1 MPLSIH
7 DLPSQQ
13 QPADTDYDKLT
24 AVFLGRHKIM
34 QVNEQS
40 IWQEIEEVKQA
51 VAEVLAHAKQLGASS
66 AEASMS
72 RTKGLSV
79 ETRHGEVETV
89 EFNQDG
95 GLGISLYFGQ
105 RKGSASTADLSHD
118 ALRRAVEAAAD
129 IARYTSEDP
138 YTGIAEASWL
148 EMSPPDLDL
157 YHPDTIS
164 TEQAIELCASSEQAA
179 FEVDPRITNSEG
191 ASFSSHTGLKVYG
204 NSHGQLV
211 GHPSSR
217 HSVSCVVIGEDGDDM
232 QRDYSFSVSR
242 RYDQLL
248 DARQIGREA
257 AHETL
262 ARLNARKIAT
272 QKVPVIFRADIA
284 SSLFG
289 HLVSAISGG
298 SIYRKSSFL
307 LDKVGKQVMS
317 AGITISEQPHI
328 RQGLA
333 SSPFDAEGVKTRDLL
348 VIEQG
353 VLSSYLTTS
362 YSARKLG
369 MASTGHAGGIHN
381 WLVSHGNED
390 LLALCRTMGK
400 GLLVT
405 ELMGQGVNTVT
416 GDYSRGAAGFWVENG
431 EIQFPVSEVTIAGNL
446 KEMFMQMAAVGNDVD
461 RRGGVLTGSVLISQM
476 QVAGH

>member
-1 MPLSIH
+1 
-7 DLPSQQ
+7 
-13 QPADTDYDKLT
+13 
-24 AVFLGRHKIM
+24 M
-34 QVNEQS
+34 QVTQPT
-40 IWQEIEEVKQA
+40 IWQEIDEVKQA
-51 VAEVLAHAKQLGASS
+51 VAEVLAHAKQLGAST

-105 RKGSASTADLSHD
+105 RKGSASTADLSPQ
-118 ALRRAVEAAAD
+118 ALRRTVEAAAD

-138 YTGIAEASWL
+138 HAGLADASWL

-157 YHPDTIS
+157 FYPDSIS
-164 TEQAIELCASSEQAA
+164 TDEAIALCASSEEAA
-179 FEVDPRITNSEG
+179 FATDKRITNSEG
-191 ASFSSHTGLKVYG
+191 ASFSTHQGLKVYG

-211 GHPSSR
+211 GYPSSR
-217 HSVSCVVIGEDGDDM
+217 HSFSCVVIGEDGDDM
-232 QRDYSFSVSR
+232 QRDYSFTVARQYS
-242 RYDQLL
+242 QLL
-248 DARQIGREA
+248 DPKQIGREA
-257 AHETL
+257 ALETV

-307 LDKVGKQVMS
+307 VDKVGQQIM
-317 AGITISEQPHI
+317 APGITIVEQPHLK
-328 RQGLA
+328 QALA
-333 SSPFDAEGVKTRDLL
+333 SSPFDGEGVKTHDLA

-353 VLSSYLTTS
+353 VLTTYLTTT

-381 WLVSHGNED
+381 WLVSHGDED
-390 LLALCRTMGK
+390 LLQLCRSMGK

-446 KEMFMQMAAVGNDVD
+446 KDMLMNISAVGNDVD

-476 QVAGH
+476 QVAGS

>member
-1 MPLSIH
+1 
-7 DLPSQQ
+7 
-13 QPADTDYDKLT
+13 
-24 AVFLGRHKIM
+24 M
-34 QVNEQS
+34 QVTQPT
-40 IWQEIEEVKQA
+40 IWQEIDDVKQA
-51 VAEVLAHAKQLGASS
+51 VAEVLAHAKQLGAST

-105 RKGSASTADLSHD
+105 RKGSASTADLSPQ
-118 ALRRAVEAAAD
+118 ALRRTVEAAAD

-138 YTGIAEASWL
+138 HAGLADASWL

-157 YHPDTIS
+157 FYPDSIS
-164 TEQAIELCASSEQAA
+164 TDEAIALCASSEEAA
-179 FEVDPRITNSEG
+179 FATDKRITNSEG
-191 ASFSSHTGLKVYG
+191 ASFSTHQGLKVYG

-211 GHPSSR
+211 GYPSSR
-217 HSVSCVVIGEDGDDM
+217 HSFSCVVIGEDGDDM
-232 QRDYSFSVSR
+232 QRDYSFTVARQYS
-242 RYDQLL
+242 QLL
-248 DARQIGREA
+248 DPKQIGREA
-257 AHETL
+257 ALETV

-289 HLVSAISGG
+289 HLVSAIGG
-298 SIYRKSSFL
+298 GAIYRKSSFL
-307 LDKVGKQVMS
+307 VDKVGQQIM
-317 AGITISEQPHI
+317 APGITIIEKPHLK
-328 RQGLA
+328 QALA
-333 SSPFDAEGVKTRDLL
+333 SSPFDGEGVKTRDAAI
-348 VIEQG
+348 IEQG
-353 VLSSYLTTS
+353 VLNTYLTTT

-381 WLVSHGNED
+381 WLVSHGDED
-390 LLALCRTMGK
+390 LLQLCRTMGK

-446 KEMFMQMAAVGNDVD
+446 KDMLMNISAVGNDID
-461 RRGGVLTGSVLISQM
+461 RRGGVLTGSVLINQM
-476 QVAGH
+476 QVAGS

>member
-1 MPLSIH
+1 
-7 DLPSQQ
+7 
-13 QPADTDYDKLT
+13 
-24 AVFLGRHKIM
+24 M
-34 QVNEQS
+34 QVTEQNV
-40 IWQEIEEVKQA
+40 WQEIAEVKDA
-51 VAEVLAHAKQLGASS
+51 VSAVLARAKALGASS

-72 RTKGLSV
+72 RTRGLSV

-105 RKGSASTADLSHD
+105 HKGSASTADLSPQ
-118 ALRRAVEAAAD
+118 ALERAVSAAAD

-138 YTGIAEASWL
+138 HAGVAEAGWL
-148 EMSPPDLDL
+148 EFSPPDLDL
-157 YHPDTIS
+157 FYPDSIS
-164 TEQAIELCASSEQAA
+164 TELAISLCAGAEEAA
-179 FEVDPRITNSEG
+179 FATDKRITNSEG
-191 ASFSSHTGLKVYG
+191 ASFSSHQGLKVYG

-211 GHPSSR
+211 GYPSSR
-217 HSVSCVVIGEDGDDM
+217 HSFSCVVIGEQDDEM
-232 QRDYSFSVSR
+232 QRDYSFTVARQYSK
-242 RYDQLL
+242 LL
-248 DARQIGREA
+248 DPKQIGREA
-257 AHETL
+257 AIETV
-262 ARLNARKIAT
+262 ARLGARQVPT

-317 AGITISEQPHI
+317 SAVTVQEQPHLK
-328 RQGLA
+328 QALA
-333 SSPFDAEGVKTRDLL
+333 SSPFDAEGVKTRDLA
-348 VIEQG
+348 VIENG
-353 VLSSYLTTS
+353 VLNTYLTTS

-381 WLVSHGNED
+381 WLISHGNDD
-390 LLALCRTMGK
+390 LAALCRQMGK

-416 GDYSRGAAGFWVENG
+416 GDYSRGASGFWVEHG
-431 EIQFPVSEVTIAGNL
+431 EIQFPVAEVTIAGNL
-446 KEMFMQMAAVGNDVD
+446 ADMFMNIAAVGNDVD

-476 QVAGH
+476 QLAGA

>member
-1 MPLSIH
+1 
-7 DLPSQQ
+7 
-13 QPADTDYDKLT
+13 
-24 AVFLGRHKIM
+24 M
-34 QVNEQS
+34 QATEQNV
-40 IWQEIEEVKQA
+40 WQEIAEVKDA
-51 VAEVLAHAKQLGASS
+51 VSAVLARAKALGASS

-72 RTKGLSV
+72 RTRGLSV

-105 RKGSASTADLSHD
+105 RKGSASTADLSPQ
-118 ALRRAVEAAAD
+118 ALERAVAAAAD

-138 YTGIAEASWL
+138 HAGVADKAWL
-148 EMSPPDLDL
+148 EFSPPDLDL
-157 YHPDTIS
+157 FYPDSIS
-164 TEQAIELCASSEQAA
+164 TELAISLCAGAEEAA
-179 FEVDPRITNSEG
+179 FATDKRITNSEG
-191 ASFSSHTGLKVYG
+191 ASFSSHQGLKVYG

-211 GHPSSR
+211 GYPSSR
-217 HSVSCVVIGEDGDDM
+217 HSFSCVMIGEQDDDM
-232 QRDYSFSVSR
+232 QRDYSFTVARQYSK
-242 RYDQLL
+242 LL
-248 DARQIGREA
+248 DPKQIGREA
-257 AHETL
+257 ALETV
-262 ARLNARKIAT
+262 ARLGARQVPT

-307 LDKVGKQVMS
+307 LDKVGKQVMAS
-317 AGITISEQPHI
+317 GVTVNEQPHLP
-328 RQGLA
+328 QALA
-333 SSPFDAEGVKTRDLL
+333 SSPFDAEGVKTRDLA
-348 VIEQG
+348 VIENG
-353 VLSSYLTTS
+353 VLNTYLTTS

-381 WLVSHGNED
+381 WLISHGNDD
-390 LLALCRTMGK
+390 LAALCRQMGK

-416 GDYSRGAAGFWVENG
+416 GDYSRGASGFWVEHG
-431 EIQFPVSEVTIAGNL
+431 EIQFPVAEVTIAGNL
-446 KEMFMQMAAVGNDVD
+446 ADMFMNIAAVGNDVD

-476 QVAGH
+476 QIAGV

>member
-1 MPLSIH
+1 
-7 DLPSQQ
+7 
-13 QPADTDYDKLT
+13 
-24 AVFLGRHKIM
+24 M
-34 QVNEQS
+34 QVTQPT
-40 IWQEIEEVKQA
+40 IWQEIDEVKQA

-105 RKGSASTADLSHD
+105 CKGSASTADLSPQ
-118 ALRRAVEAAAD
+118 ALRRTVEAAAD

-138 YTGIAEASWL
+138 HTGIAEAAWL

-157 YHPDTIS
+157 YHPDSIGTD
-164 TEQAIELCASSEQAA
+164 EAIALCASSEEAA
-179 FEVDPRITNSEG
+179 FATDSRITNSEG

-217 HSVSCVVIGEDGDDM
+217 HSFSCVVIAEEGDDM

-242 RYDQLL
+242 LYNQLL
-248 DARQIGREA
+248 DPKQIGRDA
-257 AHETL
+257 AQETV
-262 ARLNARKIAT
+262 ARLNSRQIPT
-272 QKVPVIFRADIA
+272 QKVPVLFRADIA

-289 HLVSAISGG
+289 HLVAAIGG
-298 SIYRKSSFL
+298 GAIYRKSSFL
-307 LDKVGKQVMS
+307 LDKVGQQIM
-317 AGITISEQPHI
+317 APGITILERPHVK
-328 RQGLA
+328 QALA
-333 SSPFDAEGVKTRDLL
+333 SSPFDGEGVKTRDLTIIDAGQL
-348 VIEQG
+348 TT
-353 VLSSYLTTS
+353 YLTTS

-369 MASTGHAGGIHN
+369 LTSSGHAGGIHN
-381 WLVSHGNED
+381 WLVQHGDED
-390 LLALCRTMGK
+390 LLQLCRTMGK

-416 GDYSRGAAGFWVENG
+416 GDYSRGAAGFWVEHG
-431 EIQFPVSEVTIAGNL
+431 EIQFPVSEITIAGNL
-446 KEMFMQMAAVGNDVD
+446 KDMFMQIAAVGNDID

-476 QVAGH
+476 QVAGS

>member
-1 MPLSIH
+1 
-7 DLPSQQ
+7 
-13 QPADTDYDKLT
+13 
-24 AVFLGRHKIM
+24 M
-34 QVNEQS
+34 QVTEPS
-40 IWQEIEEVKQA
+40 IWQDIEEVKHA

-105 RKGSASTADLSHD
+105 RKGSASTADLSHE
-118 ALRRAVEAAAD
+118 ALRRTVEAAAD

-138 YTGIAEASWL
+138 HTGIAEASWL
-148 EMSPPDLDL
+148 EMAPADLDL
-157 YHPDTIS
+157 YYPDSIGTD
-164 TEQAIELCASSEQAA
+164 EAIRLCAGAEEAA
-179 FEVDPRITNSEG
+179 FATDPRITNSEG

-211 GHPSSR
+211 GYPSSR
-217 HSVSCVVIGEDGDDM
+217 HSFSCVVIGEDGDDM
-232 QRDYSFSVSR
+232 QRDYSFSVARQYS
-242 RYDQLL
+242 QLL
-248 DARQIGREA
+248 DPKQIGREA
-257 AHETL
+257 ALETV
-262 ARLNARKIAT
+262 ARLNARQIAT

-307 LDKVGKQVMS
+307 MDKVGKQIM
-317 AGITISEQPHI
+317 APGITVQEQPHI
-328 RQGLA
+328 LRGLA
-333 SSPFDAEGVKTRDLL
+333 SSPFDGEGVKTRDLT
-348 VIEQG
+348 VIDQG
-353 VLSSYLTTS
+353 VLSTYLTTS

-381 WLVSHGNED
+381 WLVSHGDEN
-390 LLALCRTMGK
+390 LQQLCRTMGK

-416 GDYSRGAAGFWVENG
+416 GDYSRGAAGFWVEHG
-431 EIQFPVSEVTIAGNL
+431 EIQFPVAEVTIAGNL
-446 KEMFMQMAAVGNDVD
+446 ADMFMQMVAVANDVD

-476 QVAGH
+476 QVAGN